1 LFTGRR
7 LNILDA
13 NSLTIQYN
21 RNRYYDPETG
31 RWLTQEFGITPNPD
45 KPNRFNV
52 LGQYKDGANLHEYV
66 KSHPIISVDADGN
79 VAAEKEKD
87 MGFRPKENLTDTE
100 IETGL
105 QYIIRDGIT
114 SQAMGVLTGGAF
126 LIAFAVKLGASNLV
140 IGLLAAIGPLSQ
152 LLQLP
157 SIFLVEK
164 IRNRRLITVVAAGLS
179 RVCWL
184 IIALSPF
191 IFPSKIAMAVLLI
204 LLIAVSAFGAIAGC
218 SWNSWM
224 RDIIPENIMGSFF
237 SKRMRIAVGVGIVLS
252 ILAAVYLDFWKKQ
265 FADQELVG
273 YSILFFV
280 GFVAGMI
287 GLFFLARTPE
297 IRMPQVQERP
307 KILKLLSQ
315 PFRDENFRKLIAFMC
330 SWNFAVNLAGPFFMV
345 YMLKRLGLSMSFI
358 IGLSIVSQ
366 VFNFL
371 FLKIWG
377 KYTDRF
383 SNKSV
388 LAISGPLF
396 ILSILA
402 WTFTTMPEKY
412 ILTIP
417 LLIIIH
423 IVMGLSSAGVSLASG
438 NISLKLAPR
447 GQATSYLATN
457 TITNSIAAGIA
468 PILGGKFADFFAGR
482 ELAWTLKYTSPTGEF
497 ALPTLNLQQWDFFFA
512 FAFIIGL
519 YALHRLAMVKE
530 VGEVEE
536 KIVAQELFTEVRTQ
550 VRTLSSVEGVKQ
562 MISFPITVVRNMT
575 ERIVPNA
582 KQ

>member
-1 LFTGRR
+1 MFFRTEEILSEEHVQTG
-7 LNILDA
+7 L
-13 NSLTIQYN
+13 
-21 RNRYYDPETG
+21 RNV
-31 RWLTQEFGITPNPD
+31 I
-45 KPNRFNV
+45 
-52 LGQYKDGANLHEYV
+52 KDG
-66 KSHPIISVDADGN
+66 
-79 VAAEKEKD
+79 VA
-87 MGFRPKENLTDTE
+87 
-100 IETGL
+100 
-105 QYIIRDGIT
+105 

-126 LIAFAVKLGASNLV
+126 LIAFAIKLGASNFV

-164 IRNRRLITVVAAGLS
+164 IRNRRLITVAAAGLS
-179 RVCWL
+179 RICWL

-191 IFPSKIAMAVLLI
+191 IFPAKIAIAVLLI
-204 LLIAVSAFGAIAGC
+204 LIIAVSAFGAVSGC

-224 RDIIPENIMGSFF
+224 RDLIPENIMGSYF
-237 SKRMRIAVGVGIVLS
+237 SKRMRIATGVGIALS
-252 ILAAVYLDFWKKQ
+252 ILAAIYLDFWKKQ
-265 FADQELVG
+265 FAHQEIAG
-273 YSILFFV
+273 YSILFIV
-280 GFVAGMI
+280 GFASGLA
-287 GLFFLARTPE
+287 GLFFLAKTPE
-297 IRMPQVQERP
+297 IRMPLVQEKRGV
-307 KILKLLSQ
+307 LKLLSE
-315 PFRDENFRKLIAFMC
+315 PFRNENFRKLIAFMC
-330 SWNFAVNLAGPFFMV
+330 SWNFAVNLAAPFFIV

-377 KYTDRF
+377 RYTDRF

-388 LAISGPLF
+388 LAIGGPLF

-412 ILTIP
+412 FLTIP
-417 LLIIIH
+417 LLILIH
-423 IVMGLSSAGVSLASG
+423 IVMGLASAGVSLASG
-438 NISLKLAPR
+438 NISLKLAPK
-447 GQATSYLATN
+447 GQATAYLATN

-512 FAFIIGL
+512 FAFVIGL
-519 YALHRLAMVKE
+519 YALHRLAMIKE
-530 VGEVEE
+530 IGEVEE
-536 KIVAQELFTEVRTQ
+536 KIVAQELFTEVSAQ

-562 MISFPITVVRNMT
+562 MVSFPITIVKNIT
-575 ERIVPNA
+575 ERIIPNA
-582 KQ
+582 KQQTH

>member
-1 LFTGRR
+1 MR
-7 LNILDA
+7 LKA
-13 NSLTIQYN
+13 EESLTDDQVRSGLEYI
-21 RNRYYDPETG
+21 
-31 RWLTQEFGITPNPD
+31 I
-45 KPNRFNV
+45 
-52 LGQYKDGANLHEYV
+52 KDG
-66 KSHPIISVDADGN
+66 
-79 VAAEKEKD
+79 VA
-87 MGFRPKENLTDTE
+87 
-100 IETGL
+100 
-105 QYIIRDGIT
+105 

-126 LIAFAVKLGASNLV
+126 LIAFAIKLGASNFV

-164 IRNRRLITVVAAGLS
+164 IRNRRLITVIAAGLS
-179 RVCWL
+179 RICWL
-184 IIALSPF
+184 VIALGPF
-191 IFPSKIAMAVLLI
+191 IFPAKIAIAVLLI
-204 LLIAVSAFGAIAGC
+204 LLVAVSVFGAVSGC

-224 RDIIPENIMGSFF
+224 RDLIPENIMGSFF
-237 SKRMRIAVGVGIVLS
+237 SKRMRIATGVGIAIS

-265 FADQELVG
+265 FADQEIAG
-273 YSILFFV
+273 YSILFIV
-280 GFVAGMI
+280 GFAAGLTS
-287 GLFFLARTPE
+287 LFFLAKTPE
-297 IRMPQVQERP
+297 VRMPQGQEKL
-307 KILKLLSQ
+307 KIFRLLSQ

-358 IGLSIVSQ
+358 IGLSILSQ

-377 KYTDRF
+377 RFTDRF

-396 ILSILA
+396 IFSILA

-412 ILTIP
+412 VLTIP
-417 LLIIIH
+417 LLIVIH
-423 IVMGLSSAGVSLASG
+423 IVMGLASAGVSLASG
-438 NISLKLAPR
+438 NISLKLAPK
-447 GQATSYLATN
+447 GQATAYLATN
-457 TITNSIAAGIA
+457 TIANSVAAGVA

-530 VGEVEE
+530 IGEVEE

-550 VRTLSSVEGVKQ
+550 VRTLSSIEGVKQ
-562 MISFPITVVRNMT
+562 MISFPITIVKNLT
-575 ERIVPNA
+575 ERIIPNA
-582 KQ
+582 KE

>member
-1 LFTGRR
+1 LAKGGPVVFKTEET
-7 LNILDA
+7 LNE
-13 NSLTIQYN
+13 NQIQSA
-21 RNRYYDPETG
+21 
-31 RWLTQEFGITPNPD
+31 LKF
-45 KPNRFNV
+45 
-52 LGQYKDGANLHEYV
+52 
-66 KSHPIISVDADGN
+66 
-79 VAAEKEKD
+79 
-87 MGFRPKENLTDTE
+87 
-100 IETGL
+100 
-105 QYIIRDGIT
+105 IIRDGVA
-114 SQAMGVLTGGAF
+114 SQAMGILTGGAF
-126 LIAFAVKLGASNLV
+126 LIAFAVKLGASNFV

-179 RVCWL
+179 RLCWL

-191 IFPSKIAMAVLLI
+191 IFPAKIAIAVLLI
-204 LLIAVSAFGAIAGC
+204 LLIAVSAFGAVSGC

-224 RDIIPENIMGSFF
+224 RDLIPENIMGSFF
-237 SKRMRIAVGVGIVLS
+237 SKRMRIATGVGIALS

-265 FADQELVG
+265 FADQELAG
-273 YSILFFV
+273 YSILFLF
-280 GFVAGMI
+280 GFAAGII
-287 GLFFLARTPE
+287 GLLFLAKTPE
-297 IRMPQVQERP
+297 TKMPQILEKQ

-371 FLKIWG
+371 FLKLWG
-377 KYTDRF
+377 RFTDRF

-412 ILTIP
+412 FLTIP
-417 LLIIIH
+417 LLVVIH
-423 IVMGLSSAGVSLASG
+423 VVMGLSSAGVSLASG
-438 NISLKLAPR
+438 NISLKLAPK
-447 GQATSYLATN
+447 GQATAYLAAN
-457 TITNSIAAGIA
+457 TIANSIAAGIA
-468 PILGGKFADFFAGR
+468 PILGGKFADFFSGR
-482 ELAWTLKYTSPTGEF
+482 QLEWTLKYTSPSGEF
-497 ALPTLNLQQWDFFFA
+497 VLPTLNLQQWDFFFA
-512 FAFIIGL
+512 FAFLVGL

-530 VGEVEE
+530 QGEVEE
-536 KIVAQELFTEVRTQ
+536 RIVAQELFSEVRTQ
-550 VRTLSSVEGVKQ
+550 VRTLSSIEGLRQ
-562 MISFPITVVRNMT
+562 MVSFPFAIISSFASKKERN
-575 ERIVPNA
+575 

>member
-1 LFTGRR
+1 MKLKAEDGLTDDQIRSG
-7 LNILDA
+7 LDY
-13 NSLTIQYN
+13 I
-21 RNRYYDPETG
+21 
-31 RWLTQEFGITPNPD
+31 I
-45 KPNRFNV
+45 
-52 LGQYKDGANLHEYV
+52 KDG
-66 KSHPIISVDADGN
+66 
-79 VAAEKEKD
+79 VA
-87 MGFRPKENLTDTE
+87 
-100 IETGL
+100 
-105 QYIIRDGIT
+105 

-164 IRNRRLITVVAAGLS
+164 IRNRRLITVIAAGLS
-179 RVCWL
+179 RICWL
-184 IIALSPF
+184 IIAISPF
-191 IFPSKIAMAVLLI
+191 IFPAKIAIAVLLI
-204 LLIAVSAFGAIAGC
+204 LLTAVSAFGAIAGC

-224 RDIIPENIMGSFF
+224 RDIIPENTMGSFF
-237 SKRMRIAVGVGIVLS
+237 SKRMRIATGAGIALS

-265 FADQELVG
+265 FADHELAG

-280 GFVAGMI
+280 GFIAGMI

-377 KYTDRF
+377 KYADRF

-423 IVMGLSSAGVSLASG
+423 VVMGLSSAGVSLASG
-438 NISLKLAPR
+438 NISLKLAPK
-447 GQATSYLATN
+447 GQATAYLAAN
-457 TITNSIAAGIA
+457 TISNSIAAGIA

-482 ELAWTLKYTSPTGEF
+482 ELAWTLKYTTPTGEF

-519 YALHRLAMVKE
+519 YALHRLAMIKE

-562 MISFPITVVRNMT
+562 MISFPIAVVRNIT
-575 ERIVPNA
+575 ERIIPNA

>member
-1 LFTGRR
+1 VFKTEET
-7 LNILDA
+7 LNE
-13 NSLTIQYN
+13 NQIQSALKN
-21 RNRYYDPETG
+21 
-31 RWLTQEFGITPNPD
+31 
-45 KPNRFNV
+45 
-52 LGQYKDGANLHEYV
+52 
-66 KSHPIISVDADGN
+66 
-79 VAAEKEKD
+79 
-87 MGFRPKENLTDTE
+87 
-100 IETGL
+100 
-105 QYIIRDGIT
+105 IIRDGVA
-114 SQAMGVLTGGAF
+114 SQAMGILTGGAF
-126 LIAFAVKLGASNLV
+126 LIAFAIKLGASNFV

-179 RVCWL
+179 RLCWL
-184 IIALSPF
+184 IIAISPF
-191 IFPSKIAMAVLLI
+191 IFPAKVAIAVLLI
-204 LLIAVSAFGAIAGC
+204 LLIAVSAFGAVSGC

-224 RDIIPENIMGSFF
+224 RDLIPENIMGSFF
-237 SKRMRIAVGVGIVLS
+237 SRRMRIGTGVGIGLS
-252 ILAAVYLDFWKKQ
+252 ILAAVYLDFWKNR

-273 YSILFFV
+273 YSILFLV
-280 GFVAGMI
+280 GFGAGLI
-287 GLFFLARTPE
+287 GLLFLAKTPE
-297 IRMPQVQERP
+297 TKMPVIEGKQ

-377 KYTDRF
+377 RFTDRF

-396 ILSILA
+396 IFSILA

-412 ILTIP
+412 VLTIP

-438 NISLKLAPR
+438 NISLKLAPK
-447 GQATSYLATN
+447 GQATAYLATN
-457 TITNSIAAGIA
+457 TIANSVAAGIA
-468 PILGGKFADFFAGR
+468 PVLGGKFADFFAGR
-482 ELAWTLKYTSPTGEF
+482 ELAWTLKYTSPGGEF

-512 FAFIIGL
+512 FAFLFGL
-519 YALHRLAMVKE
+519 YALHRLTKVRE
-530 VGEVEE
+530 EGEVEE

-550 VRTLSSVEGVKQ
+550 VRTLSSVEGVRQ
-562 MISFPITVVRNMT
+562 MVSFPISMVRNIT
-575 ERIVPNA
+575 ERMMPNGG
-582 KQ
+582 KQKD